1 MEIINFIMFYAWVA
15 LGVLLINSFI
25 AGFTGAEIT
34 RNDVSQSLTWPV
46 SIAML
51 LGLTIR
57 VGINAYKEAQQNQ
70 HLKRKR
76 KIND

>member
-57 VGINAYKEAQQNQ
+57 VGINAYKEAQQKPTPQKKKEN
-70 HLKRKR
+70 K
-76 KIND
+76 